1 MREAIRAPTHD
12 RSSRGS
18 ARVPSLVL
26 ALAAVAVAAAMWGLR
41 EGWRTEP
48 PMPEERP
55 VVDEPIVHIPKA
67 GVIVWVVA
75 GNGDDVVPAVEALRR
90 GGVTVVALQTM
101 TPSFLQA
108 LARVR
113 GAFARRV
120 LVGAAGVGTAEEARE
135 AVRAGAEFV
144 LMTGVDPEATR
155 ACQDAGVLAIPSGF
169 SPTEIAHAWSL
180 RTGLVGVFPAGR
192 VDSGYLR
199 DVLRT
204 MPDVRAV
211 AAGGI
216 TPENAGDFVRAGAAA
231 VVAIEESAAAARD
244 YEGVTRQARA
254 LVDAVDRARA
264 RPVRLAPS
272 PRPVEG
278 PDVR

>member
-1 MREAIRAPTHD
+1 M
-12 RSSRGS
+12 
-18 ARVPSLVL
+18 PSLVL
-26 ALAAVAVAAAMWGLR
+26 ALAAVAVAVAMWGLR

-75 GNGDDVVPAVEALRR
+75 GNGDDVVPVVEALHR
-90 GGVTVVALQTM
+90 GGVTAVALQAT
-101 TPSFLQA
+101 TPALLQA
-108 LARVR
+108 LGRAR

-120 LVGAAGVGTAEEARE
+120 LVGAAGVGAAEEVRE

-144 LMTGVDPEATR
+144 LMTGVDPEAIR
-155 ACQDAGVLAIPSGF
+155 ACQDGGVLAIPSGF

-180 RTGLVGVFPAGR
+180 RTGLVGLFPAGR
-192 VDSGYLR
+192 VGPGYVR

-204 MPDVRAV
+204 MPDVRAIAV
-211 AAGGI
+211 GGI
-216 TPENAGDFVRAGAAA
+216 APENAGDFVRAGAAA